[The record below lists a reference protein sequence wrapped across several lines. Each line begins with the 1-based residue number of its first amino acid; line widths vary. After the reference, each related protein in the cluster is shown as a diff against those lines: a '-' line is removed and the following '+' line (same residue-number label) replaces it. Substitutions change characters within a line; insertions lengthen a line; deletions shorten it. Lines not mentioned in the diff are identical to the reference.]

1 MKKYKDFII
10 NTKDILSHINEAA
23 YPGNIGMMEMMKF
36 FNMWNDVVETL
47 YTENKMWISFGTY
60 VVHDEF
66 LLAPIFDVLGIHP
79 QKKEIGI

>member
-36 FNMWNDVVETL
+36 FNMASPEEKKEMNRI
-47 YTENKMWISFGTY
+47 TENSDWEAFKALIYKVTK
-60 VVHDEF
+60 VK
-66 LLAPIFDVLGIHP
+66 LI
-79 QKKEIGI
+79 